1 MIPLLTGD
9 GDAPNHILLA
19 HGAGAPM
26 TSPFMERIAT
36 LLAAEGLA
44 VWRFEFDYMAGRREG
59 EKRPPPRAERLNDE
73 YLAAVG
79 EVLSRLGPGR
89 RLLIGGKS
97 MGGRV
102 ASMVADGLHH
112 ERRIA
117 ALVCLGYPF
126 HPPGARTGTEVPSVT
141 RTAHL
146 MRLDCP
152 ALFVQGERDPFG
164 ARSTAKALGLPPS
177 IRFHWV
183 HDGDHDLAPRA
194 RSGTTHAAN
203 LAEAVRAIAAFSL
216 GGRAL

>member
-1 MIPLLTGD
+1 
-9 GDAPNHILLA
+9 
-19 HGAGAPM
+19 M

-36 LLAAEGLA
+36 LLATDGLA
-44 VWRFEFDYMAGRREG
+44 VWRFEFAYMAARRDG
-59 EKRPPPRAERLNDE
+59 KKHPPPRAERLNGE

-79 EVLSRLGPGR
+79 EVLGRLGHGQ

-126 HPPGARTGTEVPSVT
+126 QPPSARKATEVPSVT

-146 MRLDCP
+146 MRLACP

-164 ARSTAKALGLPPS
+164 ARSTAEALGLPPS

-194 RSGTTHAAN
+194 RSGTTHATN
-203 LAEAVRAIAAFSL
+203 LAAAARAIAAFSL
-216 GGRAL
+216 GGRAP